1 MRLFDITRPLQPGM
15 AVWPGDQ
22 AYYHFWTS
30 EMRQGAAAN
39 VSAILLSV
47 HTGTHADAP
56 LHFIPN
62 GLSIDNIPLEVF
74 VGPAVVVDCSNVD
87 VISPDVVEDRL
98 KDVAQVQRVLFRTR
112 SSLRDNFAWE
122 VDFPYFL
129 PETIDLLAERSV
141 VLIGTDAP
149 SVDPFDS
156 EDLPVHHRLSE
167 KGIVN
172 LENLL
177 LKDVEPGSY
186 QLFAL
191 PLKLE
196 GLDGAPVRAILVK
209 D

>member
-1 MRLFDITRPLQPGM
+1 M

-112 SSLRDNFAWE
+112 SSLRDNFAWV